1 MRVVRFF
8 SFYDIDLG
16 TGVIPTFS
24 ALYARKTI
32 SRTSK
37 PRSLLGVV
45 AWVLYVDA
53 TNRRIGTIEPHL
65 SDFNGCE
72 TCVNAEIL

>member
-1 MRVVRFF
+1 MQVGAFF
-8 SFYDIDLG
+8 SFSDTNLG

-45 AWVLYVDA
+45 AWVLYLDA
-53 TNRRIGTIEPHL
+53 SNRRVRTIEPHS